1 MVVHTVART
10 HRLLP
15 FAVSNNTIA
24 DAMFQHSKNCHEFKL
39 IDTTNAL
46 LYSSHSIKELQQ
58 IPSWHQYNIT
68 QPYDQ
73 LEKLYQHAY
82 PAQQELNMLLEA
94 AALISQSQAF
104 LPGIKSQKRAEK
116 KIATELR
123 GNVNKLTDIVRG
135 SVVATNISD
144 LVKTYNYLAQHS
156 NIVKVKNRF
165 DAPTV
170 SGYRDIKVLVQL
182 SNSGLIAEIQLHLEA
197 IAEIKNG
204 EEHDIYEAIQNIERI
219 SIIKRRALNDIEKMQ
234 IKRLQNKSQA
244 LYAKAW
250 QTYTQ
255 PFNLAS

>member
-1 MVVHTVART
+1 MVVNTVART

-15 FAVSNNTIA
+15 FMVSNDTIA
-24 DAMFQHSKNCHEFKL
+24 NAMFQNLKNSHNLKC
-39 IDTTNAL
+39 IDKASAL
-46 LYSSHSIKELQQ
+46 FNSSHSIKELQQ
-58 IPSWHQYNIT
+58 IPSWRQHNIT
-68 QPYDQ
+68 QPYNQ

-94 AALISQSQAF
+94 TALASYSQAF
-104 LPGIKSQKRAEK
+104 LPGIKNQKRAEK

-123 GNVNKLTDIVRG
+123 GKVNKLTDIARG

-144 LVKTYNYLAQHS
+144 LVKAYNYLAQYS
-156 NIVKVKNRF
+156 DIVRVKNRF
-165 DAPTV
+165 DTPAV
-170 SGYRDIKVLVQL
+170 SGYRDIKILVRL

-204 EEHDIYEAIQNIERI
+204 EEHDIYEAIQNIERV
-219 SIIKRRALNDIEKMQ
+219 SIIERRALYDIEKMQ
-234 IKRLQNKSQA
+234 IKRLQKKSQA

-250 QTYTQ
+250 QAYTH

>member
-1 MVVHTVART
+1 MVIQTVART

-15 FAVSNNTIA
+15 FAISNETIA
-24 DAMFQHSKNCHEFKL
+24 DAMFQDSTNSHNFKR
-39 IDTTNAL
+39 IDQTSAL
-46 LYSSHSIKELQQ
+46 FNSSHSIKELQQ
-58 IPSWHQYNIT
+58 IPSWRQHNIT
-68 QPYDQ
+68 QPYNQ

-82 PAQQELNMLLEA
+82 PAQQELNILLEA
-94 AALISQSQAF
+94 AALVSHSQAF
-104 LPGIKSQKRAEK
+104 LPGIKKQKRAET

-123 GNVNKLTDIVRG
+123 GNVNKLTDVVRG

-144 LVKTYNYLAQHS
+144 LVKAYNYLAQYCD
-156 NIVKVKNRF
+156 IVRVKNRF
-165 DAPTV
+165 DTPAV
-170 SGYRDIKVLVQL
+170 SGYRDIKVLVRL

-204 EEHDIYEAIQNIERI
+204 EEHDIYEAIQKIERI
-219 SIIKRRALNDIEKMQ
+219 SIIKRRPLDDIEKMQ

-255 PFNLAS
+255 SFNLAS

>member
-15 FAVSNNTIA
+15 LAVSNNSIA
-24 DAMFQHSKNCHEFKL
+24 DAMFQDSKNSHIFKL
-39 IDTTNAL
+39 INKTSAL
-46 LYSSHSIKELQQ
+46 FNSSHSIKELQQ
-58 IPSWHQYNIT
+58 IPSWRQHNIT
-68 QPYDQ
+68 QPYHK

-94 AALISQSQAF
+94 AALVSNSQAF
-104 LPGIKSQKRAEK
+104 LPGIKKQKRAET
-116 KIATELR
+116 KIATELH

-144 LVKTYNYLAQHS
+144 LVRAYNHLAQHS
-156 NIVKVKNRF
+156 HIVRVKNRF
-165 DAPTV
+165 ENPAV
-170 SGYRDIKVLVQL
+170 SGYRDIKILIRL

-204 EEHDIYEAIQNIERI
+204 EEHDIYEAIQKIERI
-219 SIIKRRALNDIEKMQ
+219 SIIERRELDDIEKMQ